1 MSNNQALRKCQQ
13 AEARVSPAG
22 RVKHDGSFPVS
33 VELLG
38 LESIRLDAIKHLGSK
53 TKVTWIL
60 IVLLLVD
67 YTWIATCS
75 EAKAWV
81 SAPGCW
87 NKVWRYL
94 VFASSGIAG
103 LGLGVYA
110 FSSLGLRF

>member
-1 MSNNQALRKCQQ
+1 M
-13 AEARVSPAG
+13 
-22 RVKHDGSFPVS
+22 
-33 VELLG
+33 ELLG

-94 VFASSGIAG
+94 VFCVFRDCRFRVGG
-103 LGLGVYA
+103 LCLFEFRLKV
-110 FSSLGLRF
+110 LVV